1 MHKRIR
7 NGIFLVFLTIF
18 VIGAPV
24 IVFYTAGY
32 RINLN
37 TWRVQRTGVIAITTL
52 PRGANVTIDN
62 ELVADKTPYVVQRLT
77 PGDYGVL
84 LQKSGYKPW
93 SQRVTVNSGE
103 TTYITALLFSEI
115 KPELLLEESAI
126 SVVGDK
132 AGRFIYLLVTD
143 SKVEGS
149 AESIWRYDTITRL
162 QKKLTGNVG
171 NTIVTIALNSDE
183 STLILHSNTLQN
195 PEETIGIDADTGETL
210 SATGLSAALN
220 AIPEYSLFDNGSNV
234 EMRLISTNALV
245 ALLPSSTYTTI
256 FRENNVAILTDSRN
270 RAYLLNLSTQTV
282 SQIDLPTALLSGSS
296 TEHLLAASDGNEID
310 IYNPQSNERTFIARQ
325 SDPILALA
333 WHSSEQALF
342 FATAS
347 KILVIERNKEETH
360 ETTTIVDNA
369 NIVNMWPDTNGKNLT
384 FFGTVNGITGIWK
397 VALTQ

>member
-7 NGIFLVFLTIF
+7 SGIFLIFLTVF
-18 VIGAPV
+18 VIGAPM
-24 IVFYTAGY
+24 IVLYTAGY

-52 PRGANVTIDN
+52 PRGASVTIN
-62 ELVADKTPYVVQRLT
+62 NTLAADKTPYVAQRLT
-77 PGDYGVL
+77 PGDYDVL
-84 LQKSGYKPW
+84 LQKTGYQPW
-93 SQRVTVNSGE
+93 NQRITVNSGA
-103 TTYITALLFSEI
+103 TSYITALLFSNT
-115 KPELLLEESAI
+115 KPELLLEEHAI

-132 AGRFIYLLVTD
+132 AGRFIYLLVDATSGTQHPKD
-143 SKVEGS
+143 V
-149 AESIWRYDTITRL
+149 WRYDTLTRI
-162 QKKLTGNVG
+162 QKKLSENVG
-171 NTIVTIALNSDE
+171 DIAFKIALSTDE
-183 STLILHSNTLQN
+183 QTVLVMSPLSN
-195 PEETIGIDADTGETL
+195 PEVFIGINANTGDILSETDL
-210 SATGLSAALN
+210 TAATNPL
-220 AIPEYSLFDNGSNV
+220 PEYSFFDNGSNV

-256 FRENNVAILTDSRN
+256 FRENTIAILTDSRD

-282 SQIDLPTALLSGSS
+282 SQIDLPTALLSASS

-310 IYNPQSNERTFIARQ
+310 IYNPQNGERTFIARQ

-333 WHSSEQALF
+333 WHSSERALL

-347 KILVIERNKEETH
+347 KIVAIERNKEETH
-360 ETTTIVDNA
+360 QTTTLVNNA
-369 NIVNMWPDTNGKNLT
+369 SIINMWPDTNGKSLT